1 LRILQFNMIKN
12 YIIIIITV
20 LIIIILVTILIVISN
35 LITSNVEYIL
45 YILYKKKLKIKSLKV

>member
-1 LRILQFNMIKN
+1 MIKN